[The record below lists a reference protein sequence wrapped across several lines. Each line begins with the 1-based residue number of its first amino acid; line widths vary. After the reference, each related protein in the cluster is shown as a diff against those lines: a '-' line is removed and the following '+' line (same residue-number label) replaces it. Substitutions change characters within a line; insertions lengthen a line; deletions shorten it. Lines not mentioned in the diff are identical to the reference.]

1 MAKHDSN
8 ILLIMHI
15 AINITMRYAIQEVI
29 IMAYSESGNK
39 AVQRY
44 IAKAYDQVSVR
55 VPKGQRAKIQSFAE
69 QQGKSL
75 NGYIVELIQQDMEKA
90 GHPLE

>member
-1 MAKHDSN
+1 MPVSKAQQRATAKYMKETLDD
-8 ILLIMHI
+8 I
-15 AINITMRYAIQEVI
+15 
-29 IMAYSESGNK
+29 K
-39 AVQRY
+39 
-44 IAKAYDQVSVR
+44 VR
-55 VPKGQRAKIQSFAE
+55 VKKGQRDKIKTFAE